1 MSKKV
6 EVNVR
11 KKMKTSVVQTQH
23 IGINHGV
30 VAFNVSA
37 GSGICTKHCGDMVV
51 MNNFSARLSN
61 ATSLLCKYDAKSAR
75 RFAKQVHENVADGN
89 LGMVMLHSAI
99 EAGQLSC
106 VIKNTDKEHLC
117 DLRNLLSL
125 MEFKC
130 VLTEED
136 DTFSLHV
143 DWSGDNDD
151 TT

>member
-1 MSKKV
+1 MSKKGV
-6 EVNVR
+6 INVR

-37 GSGICTKHCGDMVV
+37 GSGIGTQHMVV
-51 MNNFSARLSN
+51 MNNFNN
-61 ATSLLCKYDAKSAR
+61 ATNLLCKYDAKSAR

>member
-1 MSKKV
+1 MSKKGV
-6 EVNVR
+6 INVR

-37 GSGICTKHCGDMVV
+37 GSGIGTQHMVV
-51 MNNFSARLSN
+51 MNNFSN

-106 VIKNTDKEHLC
+106 IIQDTNKVRLC
-117 DLRNLLSL
+117 DFRNLLSI

-130 VLTEED
+130 ILTEED
-136 DTFSLHV
+136 DNFSLHV
-143 DWSGDNDD
+143 DWSGNNDD
-151 TT
+151 IT

>member
-1 MSKKV
+1 MSKKGV
-6 EVNVR
+6 INVR

-30 VAFNVSA
+30 VAFNVSS
-37 GSGICTKHCGDMVV
+37 GSGICTKHMVV
-51 MNNFSARLSN
+51 MNNFNN

-75 RFAKQVHENVADGN
+75 RFAKQVHENVADRN

-106 VIKNTDKEHLC
+106 VIKDTDKEHLC